1 MDGFACRPCAAENA
15 DHPDGVAP
23 DGNTYKPTK
32 GKMDVDLQKIPLIT
46 YKTTQAEIGGN
57 FGKFLHLPFIP
68 HTTEN

>member
-1 MDGFACRPCAAENA
+1 
-15 DHPDGVAP
+15 
-23 DGNTYKPTK
+23 
-32 GKMDVDLQKIPLIT
+32 MDVDLQKIPLIT